1 MKGRTYRKCGL
12 FYDET
17 PDGGNGYKMAKRPNQ
32 GLHFYD
38 RKKRKIH
45 FTVIREIL
53 LYALYGAAAVFLAV
67 FTVRNFGFRIGNIG
81 NSMEPMISAGQSVL
95 VNTLSYRIGS
105 IKQGDVIA
113 FYPGGNTNAHPSV
126 KRVAALSGDS
136 VQIVDGDLLING
148 IPYTGNDLYPEIAD
162 PGIAGRLVI
171 LAASQ
176 TRKDAA
182 VNACFLIDFNV
193 TKSLFVNKAQ
203 DHVAEAFFR
212 IFDNIFQL
220 TPFGVI
226 RRTVAK

>member
-1 MKGRTYRKCGL
+1 MYMKGRTYRKCGL

-53 LYALYGAAAVFLAV
+53 LYVLYGAAAVFLAV

-162 PGIAGRLVI
+162 PGIAGVQIQLG
-171 LAASQ
+171 
-176 TRKDAA
+176 D
-182 VNACFLIDFNV
+182 DE
-193 TKSLFVNKAQ
+193 LFVLG
-203 DHVAEAFFR
+203 
-212 IFDNIFQL
+212 DNLEGSEDSRSASIGAIRESF
-220 TPFGVI
+220 VI
-226 RRTVAK
+226 GKVWYALPADGAKSGRVE